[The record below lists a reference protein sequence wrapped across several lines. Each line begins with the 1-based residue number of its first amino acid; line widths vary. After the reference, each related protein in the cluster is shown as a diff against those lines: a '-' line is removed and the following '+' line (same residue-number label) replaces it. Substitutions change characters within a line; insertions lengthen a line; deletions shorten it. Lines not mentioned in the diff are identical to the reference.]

1 MTKSPKRS
9 RRHAFE
15 VCCLIIVTTIFAEEA
30 STSNTCIIIIIGAAL
45 LRLSSGLTTC
55 SWGCSTGWG
64 STTTATAWDSL
75 QQFVSFFKGF
85 LQAATG
91 HLLNKVLKTLL
102 FVLSD
107 IDTDGRKDFLA
118 VSHVGCCVSASN
130 GKHVSSNNLHDIEKS
145 PPPC

>member
-1 MTKSPKRS
+1 M
-9 RRHAFE
+9 
-15 VCCLIIVTTIFAEEA
+15 A
-30 STSNTCIIIIIGAAL
+30 STSHTCIIIIIGAAL

-55 SWGCSTGWG
+55 GWG
-64 STTTATAWDSL
+64 SSTTTATAWDSL

-85 LQAATG
+85 LQAATS

-102 FVLSD
+102 FVLRT

-145 PPPC
+145 PHPM

>member
-15 VCCLIIVTTIFAEEA
+15 VCCLIVVTTIFAEEA
-30 STSNTCIIIIIGAAL
+30 STSHTCIIIIIGAAL

-55 SWGCSTGWG
+55 SWGCST
-64 STTTATAWDSL
+64 AWDSL
-75 QQFVSFFKGF
+75 QQFVSFLKGF

-107 IDTDGRKDFLA
+107 IDTDGRKDFPA
-118 VSHVGCCVSASN
+118 VSHIGCCVSASN

-145 PPPC
+145 PLPH